1 MPRDTNPEH
10 WRLFFFYYNPDDP
23 RLFVPR
29 RWRGAGPVMLN
40 FARRA
45 AWVVAAITLVII
57 IILIPL
63 VKR

>member
-1 MPRDTNPEH
+1 MPGDTNPEH

-29 RWRGAGPVMLN
+29 RWRGTGPVTLN
-40 FARRA
+40 FARPT
-45 AWVVAAITLVII
+45 AWVVAAISLVVI

-63 VKR
+63 VQR